1 MHHHLMHFFLM
12 KTSVIVEMCLFVLV
26 KQINV
31 LSSIFPMKEAKFDS
45 EGVTTAFEL
54 TMFDLS

>member
-1 MHHHLMHFFLM
+1 M

-31 LSSIFPMKEAKFDS
+31 LSSIFPTKEAKFDS
-45 EGVTTAFEL
+45 EGVTTDAFEL